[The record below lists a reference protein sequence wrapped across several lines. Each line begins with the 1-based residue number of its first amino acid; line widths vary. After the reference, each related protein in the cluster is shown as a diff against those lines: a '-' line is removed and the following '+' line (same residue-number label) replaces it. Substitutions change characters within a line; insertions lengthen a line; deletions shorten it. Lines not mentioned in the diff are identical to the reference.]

1 MDSGKKLQ
9 KKRIILLKTSLGIT
23 IFALAISHSNL
34 IGDTHW
40 LKTNLNNYSFKYC
53 VDYQRENNLNYSF
66 KWFGFKII
74 NCTFATPLLGMECLI
89 KNYYCELIKLQDNVS

>member
-9 KKRIILLKTSLGIT
+9 KKLNILLKTSLQMT
-23 IFALAISHSNL
+23 IFELAISDNNL
-34 IGDTHW
+34 NRDTH
-40 LKTNLNNYSFKYC
+40 LFKTDLNNYSFKYR
-53 VDYQRENNLNYSF
+53 VDTQRENNLNYSF

-89 KNYYCELIKLQDNVS
+89 KIILWTH